1 LIYAQIKLATNLQQ
15 DNDLMEKT
23 NHLDGHCENMKDLLD
38 FVLQQC
44 WEEFALNLSN
54 FHDKINLGELVEMP
68 RELQIKMHPSEVI
81 QELQTLYHKALGK
94 IHFSQPVTLNLLF

>member
-1 LIYAQIKLATNLQQ
+1 MIYAQIKLATNLQQ

-23 NHLDGHCENMKDLLD
+23 NHLDGHCKNMKDLLD
-38 FVLQQC
+38 SVRQQC

-54 FHDKINLGELVEMP
+54 FHDKINLGKLVELP
-68 RELQIKMHPSEVI
+68 REFQIKIHPSEVI